1 MKTGYDIAAIEASV
15 DFVNL
20 MSYDMHG
27 DWEPDFAD
35 HHAPLRK
42 RSWDTTAFTVEDG
55 VEYWIANG
63 LTAAKINLGIP
74 LYGRSWKL
82 SSDVT
87 APPAPANGAGAPSPF
102 TSVAGMMGY
111 FEICNAVQNE
121 GWQVV
126 EDVNQLNGPYALS
139 PTNVVNWVGYD
150 DVAMVTKKS
159 NYLIGRGLG
168 GAMVWEI
175 SLDDFRG
182 SCGHGNNPLLTAIS
196 RIVVA

>member
-1 MKTGYDIAAIEASV
+1 M

-27 DWEPDFAD
+27 SWEPEWAD
-35 HHAPLRK
+35 HHAPLQK
-42 RSWDTTAFTVEDG
+42 RSWDTTPLTVEDG
-55 VEYWIANG
+55 VEYWIAG
-63 LTAAKINLGIP
+63 GITAAKINLGIP

-82 SSDVT
+82 SSDTT
-87 APPAPANGAGAPSPF
+87 APPAPASGAGAPGPF
-102 TSVAGMMGY
+102 TSMEGIMGY
-111 FEICNAVQNE
+111 FEICNAVQNY

-126 EDVNQLNGPYALS
+126 VDPNQLNGPYALS
-139 PTNVVNWVGYD
+139 PTDVINWVGYD

-159 NYLIGRGLG
+159 NYLIERGLG

-182 SCGHGNNPLLTAIS
+182 SCGAGNNPLLTAIS
-196 RIVVA
+196 RIIVA